1 MKITIPELSLI
12 VLIGASGAGKSS
24 FAKKHFKST
33 EVISSD
39 FCRGLICD
47 DENNQAVS
55 KDAFA
60 VVHYIAAKRLA
71 AGKLT
76 VIDATNV
83 QKEDRKHLLEL
94 AKEYHC
100 LPVAIALNLPE
111 QLCHDRNQQRPNRNF
126 GVHVVRRQRE
136 SMRQSLKHLKREG
149 FRYSYILN
157 SVEDIEEVSIY
168 RQPLWNNRKT
178 EHGPFDIIGDIHGCC
193 DELEALLQ
201 KLGYEISPEQNYFHP
216 QGRKVLFLGDLVD
229 RGNRILDTLALVQ
242 NMVVAGTALC
252 VPGNHDMKLMRKLQG
267 KNVKITHG
275 LDKTLAEIDALPDD
289 KRELFSQETVK
300 FLDSLISHYVLDDG
314 NLVVAHA
321 GMKEALQ
328 GRGSGRVRDFAL
340 YGETTGETDDFGL
353 PVRYDWAAEYRGKAI
368 VVYGHTPVIE
378 AQWLNGTIDIDT
390 GCVYGGKLT
399 ALLYPEKE
407 LVSVAAQQVYCEST
421 KPFLPTEE
429 ISLTTQQ
436 QLDDVL
442 DLDDVLG
449 KRVIETRTHGRIS
462 IRAENAIA
470 ALEVMSRFAANPKWL
485 IYLPPTMSPCETSKQ
500 QGLLEHPHQAFS
512 YYQNQG
518 VSQVICEEKHM
529 GSRAVVIICRDE
541 EAARERFGVVDEGSG
556 ICYTRTGRR
565 FFNDAELESQM
576 LAKVQNALEI
586 SGFWEQFN
594 TSWVALDCE
603 LMPWSAKAQELL
615 QRQYAAVGAAANSSL
630 NQAVSALEMAAKRIN
645 GVETFLTHY
654 QNRAEMAAQYVE
666 AYRRYCW
673 QVESLADLKLAPFH
687 ILATEGEVHNDKT
700 HVWHMETLAQLCKAE
715 PELLLATAY
724 KLVDV
729 NDTATGVAWWEEL
742 TSIGGEGI
750 VVKPLDFVRKGDGA
764 ERPLHDRGLV
774 QPAVKCRG
782 KEYLRIIYGAE
793 YTAPE
798 NLERLRSRGLSRKR
812 SLALREFALGMESL
826 ERFTKKEPLRRVHE
840 CVFGVLA
847 LESEPVDPRL

>member
-1 MKITIPELSLI
+1 MKITIPELSLV
-12 VLIGASGAGKSS
+12 VLIGASGSGKSS
-24 FAKKHFKST
+24 FAKKHFKPT

-83 QKEDRKHLLEL
+83 QKEDRKHSLEL
-94 AKEYHC
+94 AREYHC

-111 QLCHDRNQQRPNRNF
+111 YICSDRNQHRPNRNF
-126 GVHVVRRQRE
+126 GIHAIKRQRE
-136 SMRQSLKHLKREG
+136 SMRQSLRHLKREG

-157 SVEDIEEVSIY
+157 SVEEIEEVSIH

-201 KLGYEISPEQNYFHP
+201 RLGYEISSQNNYFHP
-216 QGRKVLFLGDLVD
+216 QGRKALFLGDLVD
-229 RGNRILDTLALVQ
+229 RGNRILDTLALVK
-242 NMVVAGTALC
+242 NMVVADTALC

-267 KNVKITHG
+267 KNVKVTHG
-275 LDKTLAEIDALPDD
+275 LDKTLAEIEALPDD
-289 KRELFSQETVK
+289 EREVFSQETVK

-314 NLVVAHA
+314 KLVVAHA
-321 GMKEALQ
+321 GMKESLQ

-399 ALLYPEKE
+399 ALRYPEKE
-407 LVSVAAQQVYCEST
+407 LVSVAAKQVYCQSS
-421 KPFLPTEE
+421 KPFLPTENL
-429 ISLTTQQ
+429 LTTQQ

-442 DLDDVLG
+442 DIDDVLG
-449 KRVIETRTHGRIS
+449 KRVIESRLHGRIG

-470 ALEVMSRFAANPKWL
+470 ALEIMSRFAANPKWL

-500 QGLLEHPHQAFS
+500 PGLLEHPSQAFS

-541 EAARERFGVVDEGSG
+541 EAARQRFGVVDEGIG

-565 FFNDAELESQM
+565 FFSDRELETQM
-576 LAKVQNALEI
+576 LEKLQNALEI
-586 SGFWEQFN
+586 SGFWQQFN

-615 QRQYAAVGAAANSSL
+615 QHQYAAVGSAANSSL
-630 NQAVSALEMAAKRIN
+630 DRAVAALEMAAKRTK
-645 GVETFLTHY
+645 GVDSFLAHY
-654 QNRAEMAAQYVE
+654 QNRVEMAAQYVE
-666 AYRRYCW
+666 AYQRYCW

-687 ILATEGEVHNDKT
+687 ILATAGEVHNNKT
-700 HVWHMETLAQLCKAE
+700 HVWQMETLAQLCKAE

-742 TSIGGEGI
+742 TSKGGEGI
-750 VVKPLDFVRKGDGA
+750 VVKPLDFIVKG
-764 ERPLHDRGLV
+764 DRGLV

-812 SLALREFALGMESL
+812 SLALREFALGMEAL
-826 ERFTKKEPLRRVHE
+826 ERFTNKEALRRVHE